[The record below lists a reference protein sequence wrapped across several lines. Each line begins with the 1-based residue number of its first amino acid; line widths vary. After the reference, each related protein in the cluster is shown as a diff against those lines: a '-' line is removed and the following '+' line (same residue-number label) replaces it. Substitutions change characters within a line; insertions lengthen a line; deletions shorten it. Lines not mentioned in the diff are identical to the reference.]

1 MLKNTLSAIHTNYQ
15 GKCIKRKIVVF
26 QSDDWGTI
34 RTPKSKPT
42 RDFIQKS
49 GFGSNPFLNFD
60 TLETESDLTCLY
72 EVLSH
77 YSDYR
82 GNNPIFTTNHVVGN
96 PDFNRIKSANF
107 DKYFIESTID
117 TYRNLNST
125 NQMNTYWQQGISNK
139 LINPEFHSREH
150 VDFILWLTQLK
161 KGNLKVKEAF
171 DLGFWGI
178 PLDANNFKNQNLMA
192 TYDSFNQSNKQDY
205 LNSIS
210 EGIAMF
216 NIQFGKFPTSFIP
229 NNYIFPLTLIKELA
243 SFNIDTMQGM
253 KYIYLPKEGK
263 NIPREQKRRIN
274 GQQEIPNS
282 RIVSLVRN
290 VQFEPALFKDKL
302 KTLNL
307 CLNQIKWSFLF
318 GKPAIIDTHR
328 LNYVGGLSK
337 VNRDENLKLL
347 KQLINEIIKKWPDV
361 EFESTENLGKLYKV

>member
-1 MLKNTLSAIHTNYQ
+1 
-15 GKCIKRKIVVF
+15 
-26 QSDDWGTI
+26 
-34 RTPKSKPT
+34 
-42 RDFIQKS
+42 
-49 GFGSNPFLNFD
+49 
-60 TLETESDLTCLY
+60 
-72 EVLSH
+72 
-77 YSDYR
+77 
-82 GNNPIFTTNHVVGN
+82 
-96 PDFNRIKSANF
+96 
-107 DKYFIESTID
+107 
-117 TYRNLNST
+117 
-125 NQMNTYWQQGISNK
+125 
-139 LINPEFHSREH
+139 
-150 VDFILWLTQLK
+150 LWLTQLK

-192 TYDSFNQSNKQDY
+192 TYDSFTQSNKQDY
-205 LNSIS
+205 LDSIS

-216 NIQFGKFPTSFIP
+216 NAQFGKSPTSFIP
-229 NNYIFPLTLIKELA
+229 NNYIFPLSLIDDLA
-243 SFNIDTMQGM
+243 SFNIDSMQGM
-253 KYIYLPKEGK
+253 KYSYLPKEGK

-282 RIVSLVRN
+282 RIISLVRN

-307 CLNQIKWSFLF
+307 CLNQIKWAFLF

-347 KQLINEIIKKWPDV
+347 KQLINEIIKKWPEV

>member
-1 MLKNTLSAIHTNYQ
+1 MLKNTLSAIHTNFQ
-15 GKCIKRKIVVF
+15 GKSIKRKIVVF

-34 RTPKSKPT
+34 RTPKSKPV
-42 RDFIQKS
+42 RDFIQKNR
-49 GFGSNPFLNFD
+49 FDANPFLNFD
-60 TLETESDLTCLY
+60 TLETESDLNCLF
-72 EVLSH
+72 EVLSQ
-77 YSDYR
+77 SCDYI

-96 PDFNRIKSANF
+96 PDFKRIESANF
-107 DKYFIESTID
+107 EEYFFESTLD
-117 TYRNLNST
+117 TYRSLNST
-125 NQMNTYWQQGISNK
+125 NQMDSFWRQGISNK
-139 LINPEFHSREH
+139 LISPEFHSREH

-178 PLDANNFKNQNLMA
+178 PLDANIFKNQNLMA

-216 NIQFGKFPTSFIP
+216 NAQFGKFPTSFIP
-229 NNYIFPLTLIKELA
+229 NNYIFPLSLIEELA
-243 SFNIDTMQGM
+243 SFNIDSMQGM

-282 RIVSLVRN
+282 RIISLVRN
-290 VQFEPALFKDKL
+290 VQFEPTLFNNKL

-307 CLNQIKWSFLF
+307 CLNQIKWAFLF

-328 LNYVGGLSK
+328 LNYVSGLSE

-347 KQLINEIIKKWPDV
+347 KQLINEIIKKWPEV
-361 EFESTENLGKLYKV
+361 EFESTENLSKLYKV